1 MLVVWGH
8 VTGEVTPDLTVSFS
22 FLSSFYLMSRRR
34 VTPPPPLLRGSQ
46 AVILHTPTPLILLG
60 SQAVILHAPPPQ
72 ISRLLSSIRSTPLS
86 CNVTL
91 QLNGV

>member
-34 VTPPPPLLRGSQ
+34 VTPPPP
-46 AVILHTPTPLILLG
+46 H
-60 SQAVILHAPPPQ
+60 
-72 ISRLLSSIRSTPLS
+72 SSFQSAR
-86 CNVTL
+86 
-91 QLNGV
+91 